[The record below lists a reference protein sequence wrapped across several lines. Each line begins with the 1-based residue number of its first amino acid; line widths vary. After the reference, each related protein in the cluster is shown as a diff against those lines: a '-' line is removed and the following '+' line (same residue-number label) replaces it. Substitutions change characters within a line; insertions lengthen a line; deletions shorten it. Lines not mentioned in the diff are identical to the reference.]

1 LRAIAVISFTDRNF
15 AREAAEQAYRR
26 VVEQARQ
33 PVFFTDYGVPDTL
46 DGRFEL
52 ICLHAFLY
60 LHRLKAERPQSR
72 RVCQLFFDRMFA
84 DFDRSLREMGI
95 GDLSVGKHVKR
106 MARGFYG
113 RILAYEEGLAEDDA
127 ALGAAIARNVFGTL
141 SGPAPDAAALAGY
154 IRRSVRHL
162 HDQLAA
168 DLLAGHVLFEMTAG
182 LRDGDINLSGESR

>member
-1 LRAIAVISFTDRNF
+1 VISFADRNF
-15 AREAAEQAYRR
+15 AREAADQAYRR

-60 LHRLKAERPQSR
+60 LHRLKTERPQSR
-72 RVCQLFFDRMFA
+72 RVCQLFFNRMFA

-106 MARGFYG
+106 MVRGFYG
-113 RILAYEEGLAEDDA
+113 RILAYEQALGDGA
-127 ALGAAIARNVFGTL
+127 ALGAAIARNVFGTV
-141 SGPAPDAAALAGY
+141 SGSALDSAALADY
-154 IRRSVRHL
+154 TRASARYL
-162 HDQLAA
+162 HRQPAA
-168 DLLAGHVLFEMTAG
+168 DLLAGDIVFEMPARPRAG
-182 LRDGDINLSGESR
+182 DDANLSRESR